1 MISQKLKIEPAKRNV
16 EFDIARAI
24 AIFLMIFQHL
34 WLVVFSG
41 LVNNP
46 VLDSII
52 FLSGTVLVAPVFLFL
67 MGANI
72 VNSNKNKPVQLF
84 KRGLKLVVLGYGLS
98 FFRFFLP
105 LALFQHFGFIV
116 DVNSII
122 YKIPLLSYLLEF
134 DILQIAGFSLIA
146 IALLKKW
153 RVKPDFYLVI
163 AFIVALLSPILSPLC
178 GTERYIVFPF
188 FPWFFYPLVGYYFG
202 KVLREA
208 TDKRDFYKNCFG
220 KLVPAIILGL
230 LFLFINLGSADFS
243 YSHHG
248 TGACLLFVSVVIYWL
263 AIINFNYQK
272 LKTKTINFL
281 TFLSKK
287 VTIIYIIQWLIIAW
301 TAILLNIK

>member
-34 WLVVFSG
+34 WLVVFSS
-41 LVNNP
+41 LVSNP

-52 FLSGTVLVAPVFLFL
+52 FLLGTVLVAPVFLFL
-67 MGANI
+67 MGSNI
-72 VNSNKNKPVQLF
+72 FTSHKNKPVQLF
-84 KRGLKLVVLGYGLS
+84 KKGLKLIILGYALS

-105 LALFQHFGFIV
+105 LALFQYFGLIV

-122 YKIPLLSYLLEF
+122 YKIPLISYLLEF
-134 DILQIAGFSLIA
+134 DIFQIAGFSLIA

-178 GTERYIVFPF
+178 GMEKYIVFPF

-202 KVLREA
+202 NALREV

-220 KLVPAIILGL
+220 KLVPVIILGL
-230 LFLFINLGSADFS
+230 LFLFINFGPADFS

-248 TGACLLFVSVVIYWL
+248 TGACLLFASIVIYWL
-263 AIINFNYQK
+263 AIINLNYQK
-272 LKTKTINFL
+272 LKTKTINVL

-287 VTIIYIIQWLIIAW
+287 VTIIYIVQWLVIAW
-301 TAILLNIK
+301 AAILLNIK